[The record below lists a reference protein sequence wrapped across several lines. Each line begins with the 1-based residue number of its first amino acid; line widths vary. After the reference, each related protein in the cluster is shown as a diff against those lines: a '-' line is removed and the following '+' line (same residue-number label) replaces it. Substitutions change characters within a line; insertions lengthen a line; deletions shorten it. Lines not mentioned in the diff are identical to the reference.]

1 VALAKLG
8 ISKDNVVA
16 RARDLLDAMGA

>member
-8 ISKDNVVA
+8 ISRDNVVA
-16 RARDLLDAMGA
+16 RARDLLDALGA